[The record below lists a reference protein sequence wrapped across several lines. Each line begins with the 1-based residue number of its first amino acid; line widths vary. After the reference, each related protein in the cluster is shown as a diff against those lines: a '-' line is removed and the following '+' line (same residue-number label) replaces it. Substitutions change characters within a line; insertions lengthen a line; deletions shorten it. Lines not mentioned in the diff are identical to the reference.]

1 MKSFLVRDLAVTI
14 WTLISL
20 GINKTVGYQLL
31 LCLLRWCN
39 QYTATSLKCYH
50 TKSPEFQIVTEFKHK
65 FKILQRIKDQII
77 GHLEKAT
84 SRIQA
89 IGHFTFSS
97 KCQWDMQT
105 LFGHLFKKN
114 FGKKRFFEATR
125 SIQSKLWFFQPSC
138 MDMRVGPQRKL
149 NTKEV
154 MLLNCGVGTWEP
166 LGLQVDPTSPS

>member
-1 MKSFLVRDLAVTI
+1 MVRNLAVTI

-20 GINKTVGYQLL
+20 GINKTMGYQLP

-50 TKSPEFQIVTEFKHK
+50 TRSPEFQIVAEFKNK
-65 FKILQRIKDQII
+65 FKIPQRIKDQII
-77 GHLEKAT
+77 GHLAKAT
-84 SRIQA
+84 SKVQA

-97 KCQWDMQT
+97 KCQCDMQT

-114 FGKKRFFEATR
+114 LDKKRFFEATR
-125 SIQSKLWFFQPSC
+125 SIQSKVWFLQTSC

-149 NTKEV
+149 SAKEL
-154 MLLNCGVGTWEP
+154 MLLNCGAGTWEP
-166 LGLQVDPTSPS
+166 LGLQGEPTSPS